1 MIDIDHFTLL
11 ITNGSLPLPIRS
23 VWVLCGV
30 QCTVHCVRASMIQSV
45 PNTSSEALTE
55 PSLDSIDQIFDSFTA
70 RPTVCKSCIVQYLM
84 ANKCCPIC
92 DKEVHHSKPLE
103 SIRSDKIL
111 QDIVYKLIPNV
122 FKNEMKRRRDF
133 YSSQPEAVPAS
144 AEDSG
149 QLVDH
154 HMFYMAN
161 DKISLSLEYGYGDNQ
176 VPENGLP
183 ATPSTPAECSGSESD
198 TMKRYLLCPAGL
210 SVLHLKKF
218 IARKYG
224 LPTTFKVSSFRRR
237 SYGIDMQIRCHKVI
251 ISASKAHRS
260 HAMRY
265 HCISRSTPMT
275 LQWHCDG
282 RAPLR

>member
-1 MIDIDHFTLL
+1 
-11 ITNGSLPLPIRS
+11 
-23 VWVLCGV
+23 
-30 QCTVHCVRASMIQSV
+30 
-45 PNTSSEALTE
+45 
-55 PSLDSIDQIFDSFTA
+55 
-70 RPTVCKSCIVQYLM
+70 M

-92 DKEVHHSKPLE
+92 DKEVHHTKPLE
-103 SIRSDKIL
+103 SIRTDKIL

-133 YSSQPEAVPAS
+133 YASHPDAVPS
-144 AEDSG
+144 SPEDSG

-176 VPENGLP
+176 VPENGLHG
-183 ATPSTPAECSGSESD
+183 APSPLSAEGSESD

-224 LPTTFKVSSFRRR
+224 LPTTYKVRLF
-237 SYGIDMQIRCHKVI
+237 
-251 ISASKAHRS
+251 SKFFL
-260 HAMRY
+260 M
-265 HCISRSTPMT
+265 
-275 LQWHCDG
+275 
-282 RAPLR
+282 